1 MSTLTIPIP
10 EEDLALLRA
19 YSEAQGTSAEALLA
33 RQARSLREH
42 LQEPVHPAVKAA
54 SGIISD
60 SVPGEQAHR
69 AHLEAKHQ

>member
-10 EEDLALLRA
+10 EEDLAFLRA

-42 LQEPVHPAVKAA
+42 LQKPVHPVVKAA
-54 SGIISD
+54 SGIISA
-60 SVPGEQAHR
+60 SVAGEKAYH
-69 AHLEAKHQ
+69 AHLEAKYL